1 MYDSH
6 LSLFF
11 IPRLLCG
18 VSRLCY
24 RLVMKLA
31 ELNALYLCW
40 HVLWLKLFLCTA
52 FLRKRYPPPSPF
64 PTPVATLGIWRR
76 KKESVV
82 LTALLDH
89 DVDPLPNPSPVCV
102 DDTVWLDIDPLPN
115 PLPCITRKRTFQTTS
130 FPCGEFSPVHTK
142 LIRSSSFSVVKNRA
156 PRLKWSLKFDW
167 TIFLKKKEDR
177 IVLCWN
183 ASVLK
188 LSHITSLCVGPN
200 RDQLWKINK

>member
-1 MYDSH
+1 
-6 LSLFF
+6 
-11 IPRLLCG
+11 
-18 VSRLCY
+18 
-24 RLVMKLA
+24 MKLA

-52 FLRKRYPPPSPF
+52 FLRKKSYPPL

-115 PLPCITRKRTFQTTS
+115 PPPLYNQKTDIPNNVVSMWGIQSGPHKTKR
-130 FPCGEFSPVHTK
+130 
-142 LIRSSSFSVVKNRA
+142 
-156 PRLKWSLKFDW
+156 
-167 TIFLKKKEDR
+167 
-177 IVLCWN
+177 
-183 ASVLK
+183 
-188 LSHITSLCVGPN
+188 
-200 RDQLWKINK
+200 

>member
-1 MYDSH
+1 MPGLLLSWGNKERKTMYDSH

-52 FLRKRYPPPSPF
+52 FLRKKSYPPL

-82 LTALLDH
+82 LTVWLDH

-115 PLPCITRKRTFQTTS
+115 PPPLYNQKTDIPNNVVSMWGIQSGPHKTKR
-130 FPCGEFSPVHTK
+130 
-142 LIRSSSFSVVKNRA
+142 
-156 PRLKWSLKFDW
+156 
-167 TIFLKKKEDR
+167 
-177 IVLCWN
+177 
-183 ASVLK
+183 
-188 LSHITSLCVGPN
+188 
-200 RDQLWKINK
+200 